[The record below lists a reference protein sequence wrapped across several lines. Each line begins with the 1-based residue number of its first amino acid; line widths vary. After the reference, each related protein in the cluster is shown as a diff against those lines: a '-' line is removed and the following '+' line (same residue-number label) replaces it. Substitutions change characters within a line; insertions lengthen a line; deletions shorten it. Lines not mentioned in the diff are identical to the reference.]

1 MDDETTSR
9 EETPNKYN
17 HNNNKKMDRKANL
30 ESNGYLAEMNQ
41 FHLSAEVER
50 CGWQMS

>member
-1 MDDETTSR
+1 MMKRLAGKKRQINITT
-9 EETPNKYN
+9 TTT
-17 HNNNKKMDRKANL
+17 KKMDRKANL